1 MNGLLQVKLSR
12 TRLMLRGRVH
22 FILKGL
28 LLSHLSLGRLRG
40 LLFFFVIQ
48 KVVVQV
54 FNLTFE
60 VVLLLL
66 LGVKE
71 LVVLI
76 IDCMKDNAQ
85 LL

>member
-1 MNGLLQVKLSR
+1 
-12 TRLMLRGRVH
+12 MLKGRVH
-22 FILKGL
+22 FILEGQ
-28 LLSHLSLGRLRG
+28 LLSQLSLGRLRG
-40 LLFFFVIQ
+40 LLLFFVIQ

>member
-1 MNGLLQVKLSR
+1 
-12 TRLMLRGRVH
+12 MLKGRVH
-22 FILKGL
+22 FILEGL